1 MGRTTILSTDTL
13 SALLEAHASM
23 AAWYYELWAAARDGR
38 APAMPSDEARR
49 AHLERVAS
57 EFPEVAAVARAIPAP
72 RMYVPAPP
80 AVAPPPA
87 VVPPPDEG

>member
-38 APAMPSDEARR
+38 APAMPPDEARR
-49 AHLERVAS
+49 AHLERVAG
-57 EFPEVAAVARAIPAP
+57 EFPEVAAIARSIHAP

-80 AVAPPPA
+80 EVAPPL
-87 VVPPPDEG
+87 VVAPRPVEG

>member
-38 APAMPSDEARR
+38 APAMPPDEARR
-49 AHLERVAS
+49 AHLERVAG
-57 EFPEVAAVARAIPAP
+57 EFPDVAAIARSIHAP

-80 AVAPPPA
+80 EVAPPL
-87 VVPPPDEG
+87 VVAPRPDEG